1 MSASSPPL
9 RPNLDFGEVV
19 AFLETDP
26 RFADAV
32 SILQD
37 LPSDTHDYLMLLVE
51 ATRLQSELDGQI
63 ASAFILM
70 DDFGISYVCFPEQ
83 PSDIAA
89 DLQVYA
95 EMDKHSQKAA
105 IWLGLGT
112 FLSSPDIVEDACF
125 SSTPWKPD
133 ARLDAFALV
142 WFRLQKPNRNEP
154 CWCGSG

>member
-9 RPNLDFGEVV
+9 QPSLDFGEVV

-26 RFADAV
+26 RFASAV

-37 LPSDTHDYLMLLVE
+37 LPSDTRDYLMLLVE

-70 DDFGISYVCFPEQ
+70 EDFGISYVCFPEQ

-89 DLQVYA
+89 DL
-95 EMDKHSQKAA
+95 
-105 IWLGLGT
+105 
-112 FLSSPDIVEDACF
+112 
-125 SSTPWKPD
+125 
-133 ARLDAFALV
+133 
-142 WFRLQKPNRNEP
+142 
-154 CWCGSG
+154 